1 MTNKQ
6 LLIDKVTDVTRLPR
20 KHVESVIMAFLET
33 MIDKLSQNEKINL
46 SGFGIFEVRD
56 RKGRRG
62 VNPRNPSEP
71 MQIPTVRVAK
81 FRPGKTLKEAV
92 K

>member
-1 MTNKQ
+1 MINKQ
-6 LLIDKVTDVTRLPR
+6 ELVDKVTDVTRLPR
-20 KHVESVIMAFLET
+20 KNVEEIVNEFLDQIIE
-33 MIDKLSQNEKINL
+33 KLSLNEKVNL
-46 SGFGIFEVRD
+46 TGFGAFEVRE

-62 VNPRNPSEP
+62 VNPRNPKQEIQVP
-71 MQIPTVRVAK
+71 NVRVAK

>member
-1 MTNKQ
+1 MLNKQ
-6 LLIDKVTDVTRLPR
+6 ALIDQVSDITRLPR
-20 KHVESVIMAFLET
+20 KDVEEVVNSFLDQVT
-33 MIDKLSQNEKINL
+33 DQLSRDQKINL
-46 SGFGIFEVRD
+46 SGFGIFEVRE

-62 VNPRNPSEP
+62 VDPRTLKPT
-71 MQIPTVRVAK
+71 MIPTVRVAK

>member
-1 MTNKQ
+1 MLNKQ
-6 LLIDKVTDVTRLPR
+6 SIIASVADRTRLPR
-20 KHVESVIMAFLET
+20 KDVEEIIDSFLELI
-33 MIDKLSQNEKINL
+33 IDKLSLDEKVNL
-46 SGFGIFEVRD
+46 SGFGVFEVRA

-62 VNPRNPSEP
+62 VNPRTRKE

>member
-1 MTNKQ
+1 MLNKQ
-6 LLIDKVTDVTRLPR
+6 YLVEKVADTTRMSKKDVEQVID
-20 KHVESVIMAFLET
+20 AFLE
-33 MIDKLSQNEKINL
+33 MIIDKLSLDQKINL
-46 SGFGIFEVRD
+46 SGFGVFEVRE

-62 VNPRNPSEP
+62 VDPRTLKPTMIPS
-71 MQIPTVRVAK
+71 VRIAK

>member
-1 MTNKQ
+1 MLNKQ
-6 LLIDKVTDVTRLPR
+6 SLIDKVADSTRMPR
-20 KHVESVIMAFLET
+20 KHVELVISSFLET
-33 MIDKLSQNEKINL
+33 ILDKLSQDEKINL
-46 SGFGIFEVRD
+46 SGFGIFEVRE

-62 VNPRNPSEP
+62 VNPRDPNEP

>member
-1 MTNKQ
+1 MLNKQ
-6 LLIDKVTDVTRLPR
+6 ELIDQVTDQTRLPR
-20 KHVESVIMAFLET
+20 RDVEEVVAAFLELL
-33 MIDKLSQNEKINL
+33 IEKLSLDETINL
-46 SGFGIFEVRD
+46 SGFGKFEVRE

-62 VNPRNPSEP
+62 VNPRNPKQEIQVPS
-71 MQIPTVRVAK
+71 VRVAK

>member
-1 MTNKQ
+1 MINKQ
-6 LLIDKVTDVTRLPR
+6 ELIDVVTDHTRLPR
-20 KHVESVIMAFLET
+20 RDVEEIISSFLELV
-33 MIDKLSQNEKINL
+33 IEKLSVNESINL
-46 SGFGIFEVRD
+46 SGFGKFEVRE

-62 VNPRNPSEP
+62 VNPRNPTQEIQVPS
-71 MQIPTVRVAK
+71 VRVAK

>member
-1 MTNKQ
+1 MINKQ
-6 LLIDKVTDVTRLPR
+6 QLVDKVTDLTRLPR
-20 KHVESVIMAFLET
+20 RNVEEVINEFLDQ
-33 MIDKLSQNEKINL
+33 MIDVLSLDEKVNL
-46 SGFGIFEVRD
+46 TGFGAFEVRE

-62 VNPRNPSEP
+62 VNPRNPNQEIQVPS
-71 MQIPTVRVAK
+71 VRVAK

>member
-1 MTNKQ
+1 MLNKQ
-6 LLIDKVTDVTRLPR
+6 ALIDRVTDVTRLSH
-20 KHVESVIMAFLET
+20 KDVEEVINTFLEQ
-33 MIDKLSQNEKINL
+33 ILEKLSQDEKINL
-46 SGFGIFEVRD
+46 SGFGIFEVRT

-62 VNPRNPSEP
+62 VNPRNPSQP
-71 MQIPTVRVAK
+71 IQVPSVRVAK

>member
-1 MTNKQ
+1 MINKQ
-6 LLIDKVTDVTRLPR
+6 KIIDKVTDMTRLPR
-20 KHVESVIMAFLET
+20 KHVEEVINSFLEVI
-33 MIDKLSQNEKINL
+33 IDKLAMDETINL
-46 SGFGIFEVRD
+46 SGFGIFEVRV

-62 VNPRNPSEP
+62 VNPRNPNEP
-71 MQIPTVRVAK
+71 MQIPSVRVAK

>member
-1 MTNKQ
+1 MINKQ
-6 LLIDKVTDVTRLPR
+6 ELIDSVTDQTRLPR
-20 KHVESVIMAFLET
+20 RDVEEIINSFLEL
-33 MIDKLSQNEKINL
+33 MIQKLSMNETLNL
-46 SGFGIFEVRD
+46 SGFGKFEVRE

-62 VNPRNPSEP
+62 VNPRNPNQEIQVPS
-71 MQIPTVRVAK
+71 VRVAK

>member
-1 MTNKQ
+1 MLNKQ
-6 LLIDKVTDVTRLPR
+6 SLIDKVADSTRMPR
-20 KHVESVIMAFLET
+20 KHVELVISAFLET
-33 MIDKLSQNEKINL
+33 ILDKLSQDEKINL
-46 SGFGIFEVRD
+46 SGFGIFEVRE

-62 VNPRNPSEP
+62 VNPRDPNMP
-71 MQIPTVRVAK
+71 MQIPSVRVAK